1 MRIKENRTDITDWL
15 IHFVHDRNIENDF
28 YYLNEAYGEIEEIN
42 IPPSSF
48 TFKGEPVFDYHFD
61 YLDNKYYPWAED
73 ESAFGVLL
81 KIIKDGYLKST
92 WSFRNGKS
100 SIYGPKPV
108 VCYTEMPL
116 YGLINYVKNR
126 NKNELTTNYGIA
138 FLKNEIFEAGA
149 RPVIYGLS
157 SPYKEADEKDK
168 YYGYG
173 LRNLAESC
181 GINLREQY
189 RYVSTNLGKKYP
201 IDWTHEREWRWADL
215 DEKFDFPGIP
225 LFIKNDFFDLS
236 TVIIIVYTN
245 KEANQILGL
254 LKSHHDS
261 ESTNYGLDLDKQIL
275 RNTLIL
281 SIESI
286 EEEGDIENIRI
297 DDLPFQKLPKIKEV
311 KPSKECIEKV
321 KQVWEETKNHAYNLA
336 QEAFDKTSDNKLWEK
351 YGPCGGAYVITFDG
365 HSEIT
370 QALVELGIATAYT
383 DHYSLGGLKTV
394 GTQMMGIHEIKA
406 KAAAIFLTEKLGQKF
421 LWRTY
426 ID

>member
-1 MRIKENRTDITDWL
+1 VAREDITDWL
-15 IHFVHDRNIENDF
+15 IHFTKDV
-28 YYLNEAYGEIEEIN
+28 YSKNEVEVYEEI
-42 IPPSSF
+42 PSLEEEGIIELKFDYTNLFPVGVESLTAFEVLSKIISECGIRYGYSF
-48 TFKGEPVFDYHFD
+48 RNKQTTIYGGEPVICF
-61 YLDNKYYPWAED
+61 
-73 ESAFGVLL
+73 
-81 KIIKDGYLKST
+81 
-92 WSFRNGKS
+92 
-100 SIYGPKPV
+100 
-108 VCYTEMPL
+108 TEMPIKS
-116 YGLINYVKNR
+116 LIKYAKTRFNSSNSTYA
-126 NKNELTTNYGIA
+126 IA
-138 FLKNEIFEAGA
+138 IKKRDAFKYGA

-157 SPYKEADEKDK
+157 DENKFK
-168 YYGYG
+168 YEIKTSTKRI
-173 LRNLAESC
+173 LVDSVLPKH
-181 GINLREQY
+181 EQY
-189 RYVSTNLGKKYP
+189 RLVPLKLEKGNSKS